1 MDGPLHYLTLVK
13 SALQRFNAQFPSQ
26 AWSKIENRKSKMAA
40 IPRMFGSLRN
50 SMGLITWGP
59 LVRFSRSTVLA
70 VLSRIEVGQ
79 IIVVDS
85 DGTTTH
91 CGGPSESSEGPKAE
105 LRVVK
110 DYFWVRALLFAD
122 MVRSICMHRKK
133 GLLITGIR
141 TLRSECPGLC

>member
-1 MDGPLHYLTLVK
+1 MHGPLHYFYLGEVSTPTSQRSFPFSGLV
-13 SALQRFNAQFPSQ
+13 
-26 AWSKIENRKSKMAA
+26 EDRKSKMAA

-79 IIVVDS
+79 IVVVDS

-91 CGGPSESSEGPKAE
+91 CGGPNESGEAPKAE

-133 GLLITGIR
+133 DLLITG
-141 TLRSECPGLC
+141 SER